1 MPIDNQPVAGK
12 MPGYHTGEPMQVTP
26 PVPLKKPKKDELKL
40 EKPAKG
46 KKLNDV
52 INVRPK
58 IVEGT
63 EKHAVMTFGRMNPPT
78 TGHEKLI
85 HKTHSIAQKHGAK
98 AHIVLSHSHDKK
110 NNPLP
115 QKNKI
120 NYVKKI
126 HNGVHVTGSS
136 KQHPNFLSHA
146 KKLHQAGHDHLH
158 VVAGSDR
165 VGEYKKVLNKY
176 NGHKD
181 HYNFK
186 SITVHSAGQRDPDSE
201 GTSGISGTKMRAH
214 ARAGDHKSFKAGLPK
229 SLHGHHKQIMGHIKE
244 AIEEAE
250 WEEMLT
256 EEVMDQLVE
265 ETFTQEEDI
274 LNERVMTLLQR
285 RKAALKMRRLRFRIA
300 RARKLKKKRMA
311 STDMLVRR
319 ARRAARTFVRKRIA
333 GKQGANYSSLSP
345 SQKIQI
351 DKRVEKK
358 AAFINKIAKRLLPK
372 VKQAELKRLRAA
384 RTKKESINLDFSNYI
399 AEISNGGQTSVND
412 RWDEK
417 EDSIVDSSIA
427 EAEAADPRIKQLK
440 DKQKNEKENTV
451 KRHKIE
457 HEKLKAQ
464 MARSKQAELRREARE
479 VSEAVDVMVDA
490 LAALDKKAQQAEVDL
505 DTLFIQF
512 IEGYFNPH
520 GQQTPQQGGF
530 ANVNKLLAEMS
541 AAEKDK
547 AEDIV
552 KGMKKNLSSFKRRY
566 GKDYKSVMYAT
577 ANKMAQEQVD
587 ESLKDWFGKGKKG
600 DWVRVGVDGDI
611 KGDCARE
618 EGEGKPKCM
627 PRSKAHSMKK
637 KDRASAARR
646 KRAADP
652 VADRPGKGGKPIM
665 VKTQKEEVK
674 PSGKA
679 TKPYSSHGIPKD
691 ATKAELKAIRS
702 NPNSSKGKKQLA
714 HWKLNMHKEE
724 VVNEKS
730 AAEVL
735 KKRYASYHP
744 DDNPQATRKLKP
756 GEHSQ
761 PKGANVYKTHPG
773 AKLTD
778 RGYSKKGK
786 MAALKKQHARRPEQ
800 YGITREEVDSKDT
813 KVLKKLSK
821 QLAGSM
827 KAHGDQKKM
836 LDKAIKEANK
846 PNNPKLWAAKKAAAK
861 AKFDVYPSA
870 YANGW
875 AVQQYNKAGGTWRK
889 ESYDP
894 SLSENKEKSD
904 KTKKLTQLFRM
915 GLAKKGELHT
925 MLRMIKRDEDALK
938 DPKLRSKMYELL
950 DKLTDIVTKDG
961 QIFVKVRQAVQ
972 KDRDDLQAVEE
983 MLQLEGA
990 VLGINKAF
998 EMLNI
1003 NEDMS
1008 GMSVSSG
1015 HKRSVAQGAGMT
1027 KKGVAAYRRR
1037 NPGSKLKT
1045 AVTTPPSKLKP
1056 GSKAANRR
1064 KAFCSRSRSWSSE
1077 RGKAARRR
1085 WNC

>member
-85 HKTHSIAQKHGAK
+85 HKTHSVAQKHGAK

-333 GKQGANYSSLSP
+333 GKQGGNYASLSP

-384 RTKKESINLDFSNYI
+384 RTNKESINLDFSNYI
-399 AEISNGGQTSVND
+399 AEISNGRKTSADD
-412 RWDEK
+412 RWNEK

-440 DKQKNEKENTV
+440 DKHKNEKENTV

-490 LAALDKKAQQAEVDL
+490 LAALDKKAKQAEVDL

-552 KGMKKNLSSFKRRY
+552 KGMKKNLSSFKKRY

-702 NPNSSKGKKQLA
+702 NPKSSKGKKQLA

-735 KKRYASYHP
+735 KKRYASDHP
-744 DDNPQATRKLKP
+744 DDNPQATKRIKDHIP
-756 GEHSQ
+756 GM
-761 PKGANVYKTHPG
+761 KTYKSHPG
-773 AKLTD
+773 VKHQPST
-778 RGYSKKGK
+778 GTYSKKGK

-875 AVQQYNKAGGTWRK
+875 AVQQYKKAGGTWRK

-894 SLSENKEKSD
+894 SISEDKGD

-972 KDRDDLQAVEE
+972 KNRDDLQAVEE

>member
-1 MPIDNQPVAGK
+1 MPIDNQPIAGK
-12 MPGYHTGEPMQVTP
+12 MPGVHTGEPMQVTP

-58 IVEGT
+58 IVEGK

-85 HKTHSIAQKHGAK
+85 HKTHSVAQKVGAK

-229 SLHGHHKQIMGHIKE
+229 SLHAHHKQIMGHIKE

-265 ETFTQEEDI
+265 ETYTQEEDI

-319 ARRAARTFVRKRIA
+319 ARRAARTFIRKRIA
-333 GKQGANYSSLSP
+333 GKQGGNYASLSP

-384 RTKKESINLDFSNYI
+384 RSTKESINLDFSNYI
-399 AEISNGGQTSVND
+399 SEISNGGQTSVDD

-417 EDSIVDSSIA
+417 EDTIVDSSIA

-691 ATKAELKAIRS
+691 ATKAELEAIRS
-702 NPNSSKGKKQLA
+702 NPKSSKGKKQLA

-724 VVNEKS
+724 VN
-730 AAEVL
+730 
-735 KKRYASYHP
+735 
-744 DDNPQATRKLKP
+744 
-756 GEHSQ
+756 
-761 PKGANVYKTHPG
+761 
-773 AKLTD
+773 
-778 RGYSKKGK
+778 
-786 MAALKKQHARRPEQ
+786 
-800 YGITREEVDSKDT
+800 SKDT

-894 SLSENKEKSD
+894 SLSEDKGD

-972 KDRDDLQAVEE
+972 KNRDDLQAVEE

-1056 GSKAANRR
+1056 GSKAAKRR
-1064 KAFCSRSRSWSSE
+1064 KAFCSRSRSWTSD

>member
-1 MPIDNQPVAGK
+1 MPIDNQPIAGK
-12 MPGYHTGEPMQVTP
+12 SPGIDTGTPGIVTP
-26 PVPLKKPKKDELKL
+26 PVPLKKPKKDEIKL

-46 KKLNDV
+46 KKLKDV
-52 INVRPK
+52 INIRPK
-58 IVEGT
+58 VKMAEATNG
-63 EKHAVMTFGRMNPPT
+63 KHAVMTFGRMNPPT

-85 HKTHSIAQKHGAK
+85 HKTHQVAQKHGTK
-98 AHIVLSHSHDKK
+98 ANIILSHSHDKK

-115 QKNKI
+115 QKHKI

-126 HNGVHVTGSS
+126 HPGVNVSGSD
-136 KQHPNFLSHA
+136 KQSPSFLHHA

-165 VGEYKKVLNKY
+165 VGDYKKILHKY

-229 SLHGHHKQIMGHIKE
+229 SLHSQHKKIMSHINE
-244 AIEEAE
+244 EIENAE
-250 WEEMLT
+250 WEELFT
-256 EEVMDQLVE
+256 EEVMDQLIE
-265 ETFTQEEDI
+265 ETYQEESDI

-319 ARRAARTFVRKRIA
+319 ARRAARTFIRKRIA
-333 GKQGANYSSLSP
+333 GKQGGNYASLSP

-358 AAFINKIAKRLLPK
+358 AAFINKLARRLLPK
-372 VKQAELKRLRAA
+372 VKQAELARLRSA
-384 RTKKESINLDFSNYI
+384 RSNKKESINLDFENYI
-399 AEISNGGQTSVND
+399 SEISNGGKTSADD
-412 RWDEK
+412 RRG
-417 EDSIVDSSIA
+417 SIQEVESNAGSTGSA
-427 EAEAADPRIKQLK
+427 SANPRIQQLK
-440 DKQKNEKENTV
+440 DKHKAEKQNT
-451 KRHKIE
+451 KTRHKIE
-457 HEKLKAQ
+457 HEKLKVQ
-464 MARSKQAELRREARE
+464 MAKSKQAELRREARD

-490 LAALDKKAQQAEVDL
+490 LSALNEKAIKAKVDL

-530 ANVNKLLAEMS
+530 AKVNSLIAEMS
-541 AAEKDK
+541 SVEKDK

-552 KGMKKNLSSFKRRY
+552 KGMKKKASYFRKRY
-566 GKDYKSVMYAT
+566 GKDAKSVMYAT
-577 ANKMAQEQVD
+577 ANKLAQEQVD

-600 DWVRVGVDGDI
+600 DWVRVGVDGKI

-637 KDRASAARR
+637 TDRASAARR

-652 VADRPGKGGKPIM
+652 VADRPGKGGKPVM

-679 TKPYSSHGIPKD
+679 SKPYSSHGISKD

-702 NPNSSKGKKQLA
+702 NPKSSKGKKQLA
-714 HWKLNMHKEE
+714 HWKLNMHKED
-724 VVNEKS
+724 VNE
-730 AAEVL
+730 AV
-735 KKRYASYHP
+735 
-744 DDNPQATRKLKP
+744 
-756 GEHSQ
+756 
-761 PKGANVYKTHPG
+761 
-773 AKLTD
+773 
-778 RGYSKKGK
+778 RG
-786 MAALKKQHARRPEQ
+786 MIPE
-800 YGITREEVDSKDT
+800 
-813 KVLKKLSK
+813 
-821 QLAGSM
+821 GS
-827 KAHGDQKKM
+827 
-836 LDKAIKEANK
+836 K

-875 AVQQYNKAGGTWRK
+875 AAKAYKKAGGTWRSESVEHPIK
-889 ESYDP
+889 ED
-894 SLSENKEKSD
+894 ND

-938 DPKLRSKMYELL
+938 DPKLRGKMYELL
-950 DKLTDIVTKDG
+950 DSLTDIITKDN
-961 QIFVKVRQAVQ
+961 QIFVKVRQSIQ
-972 KDRDDLQAVEE
+972 KNKEDLQAVEE

-990 VLGINKAF
+990 VIGINKAF
-998 EMLNI
+998 EMLNT

-1045 AVTTPPSKLKP
+1045 AVTTPPSKLKA
-1056 GSKAANRR
+1056 GSKAAGRR
-1064 KAFCSRSRSWSSE
+1064 KAFCSRSRSWTSD

>member
-1 MPIDNQPVAGK
+1 
-12 MPGYHTGEPMQVTP
+12 
-26 PVPLKKPKKDELKL
+26 
-40 EKPAKG
+40 
-46 KKLNDV
+46 
-52 INVRPK
+52 
-58 IVEGT
+58 
-63 EKHAVMTFGRMNPPT
+63 MTFGRMNPPT

-85 HKTHSIAQKHGAK
+85 HKTHSVAQKHGAK

-333 GKQGANYSSLSP
+333 GKQGGNYASLSP

-384 RTKKESINLDFSNYI
+384 RTNKESINLDFSNYI
-399 AEISNGGQTSVND
+399 AEISNGRKTSADD
-412 RWDEK
+412 RWNEK

-440 DKQKNEKENTV
+440 DKHKNEKENTV

-490 LAALDKKAQQAEVDL
+490 LAALDKKAKQAEVDL

-552 KGMKKNLSSFKRRY
+552 KGMKKNLSSFKKRY

-702 NPNSSKGKKQLA
+702 NPKSSKGKKQLA

-735 KKRYASYHP
+735 KKRYASDHP
-744 DDNPQATRKLKP
+744 DDNPQATKRIKDHIP
-756 GEHSQ
+756 GM
-761 PKGANVYKTHPG
+761 KTYKSHPG
-773 AKLTD
+773 VKHQPST
-778 RGYSKKGK
+778 GTYSKKGK

-813 KVLKKLSK
+813 KVLKKL
-821 QLAGSM
+821 
-827 KAHGDQKKM
+827 
-836 LDKAIKEANK
+836 
-846 PNNPKLWAAKKAAAK
+846 
-861 AKFDVYPSA
+861 
-870 YANGW
+870 
-875 AVQQYNKAGGTWRK
+875 
-889 ESYDP
+889 
-894 SLSENKEKSD
+894 
-904 KTKKLTQLFRM
+904 
-915 GLAKKGELHT
+915 
-925 MLRMIKRDEDALK
+925 
-938 DPKLRSKMYELL
+938 
-950 DKLTDIVTKDG
+950 
-961 QIFVKVRQAVQ
+961 
-972 KDRDDLQAVEE
+972 
-983 MLQLEGA
+983 
-990 VLGINKAF
+990 
-998 EMLNI
+998 
-1003 NEDMS
+1003 
-1008 GMSVSSG
+1008 
-1015 HKRSVAQGAGMT
+1015 
-1027 KKGVAAYRRR
+1027 
-1037 NPGSKLKT
+1037 
-1045 AVTTPPSKLKP
+1045 
-1056 GSKAANRR
+1056 
-1064 KAFCSRSRSWSSE
+1064 
-1077 RGKAARRR
+1077 
-1085 WNC
+1085 